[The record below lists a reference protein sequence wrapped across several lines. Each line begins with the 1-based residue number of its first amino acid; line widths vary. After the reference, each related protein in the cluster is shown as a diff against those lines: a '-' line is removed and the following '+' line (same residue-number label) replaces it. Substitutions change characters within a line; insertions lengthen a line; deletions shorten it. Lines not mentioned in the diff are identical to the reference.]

1 MSTAGDDMPQSKQT
15 LEQRLAKFKISLQR
29 YQTECCSL
37 LSAGFSAEQADRLII
52 RGSSSNTVQ
61 AVLNNCRDLLI
72 APYHLT
78 HEQITTIAGH
88 GGGSKNIE
96 AVKAAFTELRDLG
109 FTPAQIVTIAG
120 HIGGSK
126 NIEAVKA
133 AFTELRELG
142 FIPAQIV
149 TIAGHDGGSKNIY
162 AVQTYFQELRANG
175 HSIES
180 ITATASRNGG
190 SGAIRS
196 AVGQNFRAFLLN
208 LGAIPSTNTATPLA
222 SLGVFSSRDYTGGS
236 ADGDDEEPEDSPQPN
251 KRRKF

>member
-1 MSTAGDDMPQSKQT
+1 MTTAGDDMPQSKQT

-29 YQTECCSL
+29 YETECCSL

-78 HEQITTIAGH
+78 HEQITTIAG
-88 GGGSKNIE
+88 NN
-96 AVKAAFTELRDLG
+96 
-109 FTPAQIVTIAG
+109 
-120 HIGGSK
+120 GGSK

-142 FIPAQIV
+142 FTPAQIV